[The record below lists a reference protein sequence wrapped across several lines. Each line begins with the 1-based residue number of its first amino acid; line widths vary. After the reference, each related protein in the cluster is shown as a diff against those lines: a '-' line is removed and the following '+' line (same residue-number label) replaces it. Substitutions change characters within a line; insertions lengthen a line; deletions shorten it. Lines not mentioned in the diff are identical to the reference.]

1 MVLCLSLPSVK
12 MALVMIYFSETLIFL
27 TVLAFIFCV
36 YICQIPC
43 KAQSWQ
49 PSSSSSF
56 SLIKL
61 VSNKTQNGF
70 QSIKWDDTKMEQH
83 EKCVFSF
90 PSLSGNDNSEALPES
105 IPSAPGTLPHFM
117 EEPDDAYIIKSNPIV
132 LRCKAMPAMQIFFKC
147 NGEWVHQNEHVSE
160 ESMDETTGKGW
171 CVLWKTEVSMVPLS
185 KIQTRARYSRAPST
199 IHRQEHWGLLQ
210 GR

>member
-1 MVLCLSLPSVK
+1 MV
-12 MALVMIYFSETLIFL
+12 FSQLNEMMQR
-27 TVLAFIFCV
+27 V
-36 YICQIPC
+36 Q
-43 KAQSWQ
+43 
-49 PSSSSSF
+49 
-56 SLIKL
+56 
-61 VSNKTQNGF
+61 
-70 QSIKWDDTKMEQH
+70 QH

-160 ESMDETTGKGW
+160 ESMDETTGKG
-171 CVLWKTEVSMVPLS
+171 
-185 KIQTRARYSRAPST
+185 
-199 IHRQEHWGLLQ
+199 
-210 GR
+210 

>member
-1 MVLCLSLPSVK
+1 M
-12 MALVMIYFSETLIFL
+12 FL
-27 TVLAFIFCV
+27 QQNQF
-36 YICQIPC
+36 
-43 KAQSWQ
+43 
-49 PSSSSSF
+49 
-56 SLIKL
+56 LIKFKPVFNPL
-61 VSNKTQNGF
+61 NEMIRRVR
-70 QSIKWDDTKMEQH
+70 QH

-160 ESMDETTGKGW
+160 ESMDESTGEAACESRVERRRTTRGRLKRIKGF
-171 CVLWKTEVSMVPLS
+171 CHPLS
-185 KIQTRARYSRAPST
+185 TPCTFSHLEAS
-199 IHRQEHWGLLQ
+199 
-210 GR
+210 